1 MDAIIWLGIVIVLII
16 IEIVTLGLTTI
27 WFAGGAL
34 AACIAALL
42 GAALP
47 GSVVSGGFGVAASV
61 HAAAGSTVSEPEQ
74 DAYQCGEYDRP
85 SGCGAGGH

>member
-42 GAALP
+42 GAALRFSQRCFWRFRCCCFCSR
-47 GSVVSGGFGVAASV
+47 GRLQYGI
-61 HAAAGSTVSEPEQ
+61 
-74 DAYQCGEYDRP
+74 
-85 SGCGAGGH
+85 